1 MTLRLKFFL
10 VTLSSLIFL
19 SLVLLSVV
27 SNRMSHFQQEV
38 LSDLE
43 ETYVSERQN
52 KLRSVVDTAYTAIKP
67 FIDTLEGDALQSE
80 LANTIKNLRF
90 VDGDPDSYFYIHNMK
105 GVVIAHGSNP
115 DNVGKSQWDLK
126 NAKDQYIVRD
136 IVTSAKSGDGFTVF
150 DGYRPTEDD
159 FFPKMT
165 FSRYIPSLDYALTT
179 GFYIDDIHQILASKR
194 AELEANSM
202 NLLIVVTVITVL
214 VVILFSVLGY
224 FLIVKSLLPLE
235 KMGQQLER
243 LASDDGDLTARLDV
257 TTKDEIGIAAAS
269 FNRFVSKLQVIVKEV
284 TDVSARIS
292 TASVTSEALNKE
304 SQVKINNQ
312 LDQVSMVATAIEEMS
327 SATQEIANEAV
338 RTRQVVNDCSNSASK
353 GMEVVELTKGSIDTL
368 SAEIRQTEGYV
379 AQLNENAVQI
389 SHIVDT
395 IQNIAEQTNLLAL
408 NAAIEAARAGEQGR
422 GFAVVADEVRN
433 LAQKTTLSSDEVKEI
448 ITSLQSITAKT
459 TDSIEVTAASVTDS
473 VQRINDVNSAIVE
486 INSSVSTIQDMA
498 THIASASEQ
507 QSAVSSEVAENI
519 SNVKVIADTLTSNAK
534 EQLDEAVSLNSNV
547 QVIEEHLHKFKV

>member
-27 SNRMSHFQQEV
+27 SNRMSHFQQQV
-38 LSDLE
+38 LSELE
-43 ETYVSERQN
+43 DTYISERQD
-52 KLRSVVDTAYTAIKP
+52 KLRGVVDTAYTAIKP
-67 FIDTLEGDALQSE
+67 FLETLEGDDLKSA

-90 VDGDPDSYFYIHNMK
+90 EDKNPDSYFYIHNMK

-126 NAKDQYIVRD
+126 NAKNQYIVRN

-179 GFYIDDIHQILASKR
+179 GFYIDDIDKILLSKKS
-194 AELEANSM
+194 ELEENST
-202 NLLIVVTVITVL
+202 NLMIAVTVITVL

-224 FLIVKSLLPLE
+224 VLIRKSLIPLE
-235 KMGQQLER
+235 KMGAQLEL

-257 TTKDEIGIAAAS
+257 ITNDEIGVAAAS
-269 FNRFVSKLQVIVKEV
+269 FNRFVSKLQGIIKEI
-284 TDVSARIS
+284 TGMSAKIAS
-292 TASVTSEALNKE
+292 TSMASESLNKE
-304 SQVKINNQ
+304 SQLKINNQ

-338 RTRQVVNDCSNSASK
+338 RTLQVVNECSNSANKS
-353 GMEVVELTKGSIDTL
+353 MEVVELTKGSIDTL
-368 SAEIRQTEGYV
+368 SEEIRQTEGYV
-379 AQLNENAVQI
+379 VQLNENAVQI

-448 ITSLQSITAKT
+448 ITSLQSITAQT
-459 TDSIEVTAASVTDS
+459 TGSIKATSEAVADS
-473 VQRINDVNSAIVE
+473 VQCINDVSGTISE
-486 INSSVSTIQDMA
+486 INSSINNIQDMA

-507 QSAVSSEVAENI
+507 QSVVSSEVAENI
-519 SNVKVIADTLTSNAK
+519 SNVKVIADSLTSNAK
-534 EQLDEAVSLNSNV
+534 EQLDEAVLLNSNV
-547 QVIEEHLHKFKV
+547 QVIEDHLHKFKV